1 MQNGGGTVRLTI
13 VSASSYKANNIDVNP
28 YIALFS
34 AISVLISPERI
45 GQSLLLSGT
54 ISGTT
59 KESVPHAK
67 TNCVRS

>member
-28 YIALFS
+28 DIELFS

-54 ISGTT
+54 ITGTT